1 MAIISQLHSDIYSIN
16 NKNYTNS
23 AYITYDIYNI
33 SDISQPHEN
42 QNNVLNH
49 SQYINLL
56 NVHRNTE
63 KNMLKTK
70 KKWEHHDWRKPYLPG
85 LLTSYPWRL
94 SSYKVSKIQ

>member
-33 SDISQPHEN
+33 SDISQPHQN
-42 QNNVLNH
+42 QNNALNH
-49 SQYINLL
+49 SQYINLM

-63 KNMLKTK
+63 KSMLKTK
-70 KKWEHHDWRKPYLPG
+70 ENENTMTEENHTY
-85 LLTSYPWRL
+85 
-94 SSYKVSKIQ
+94 QAF